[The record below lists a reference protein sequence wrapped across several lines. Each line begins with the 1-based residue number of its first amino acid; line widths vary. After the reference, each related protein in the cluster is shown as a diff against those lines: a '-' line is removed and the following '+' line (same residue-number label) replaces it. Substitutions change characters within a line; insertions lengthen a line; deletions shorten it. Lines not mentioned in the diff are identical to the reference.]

1 LYQINKSK
9 KSIAQTY
16 FFPIFVVL
24 NFLIFMWNWQTARV
38 TQIVQEASETRRFFL
53 RVENTEHFAF
63 RAGQFITLDLP
74 VSAKRLQ
81 RWRSY
86 SIASVPEGGNVIEL
100 CIVRLDG
107 GLGTA
112 YLFDTLKIGDTL
124 TFKGADG
131 TFVLPEN
138 PPKKMVMIATGTGIA
153 PFRSM
158 IGVLSQNDTQNEKTQ
173 VHLIFGTR
181 TADGIL
187 YKKEWQNLQTENPN
201 FQFSVALSR
210 EDAPNTV
217 RGYVHQIYTKTF
229 DPEAHYYLCGW
240 KNMIDEAVENL
251 KKLGLKETQ
260 LHYELY
266 G

>member
-1 LYQINKSK
+1 
-9 KSIAQTY
+9 
-16 FFPIFVVL
+16 
-24 NFLIFMWNWQTARV
+24 MWNWQTATLERIERESP
-38 TQIVQEASETRRFFL
+38 TTKRFFL
-53 RVENTEHFAF
+53 RINADAFSF

-74 VSAKRLQ
+74 IDAKRMQ

-86 SIASVPEGGNVIEL
+86 SIASAPDGSNLIEL

-131 TFVLPEN
+131 TFTLPETL
-138 PPKKMVMIATGTGIA
+138 PKKIVMLATGTGIA

-158 IGVLSQNDTQNEKTQ
+158 IFDENINLLNNTD

-181 TADGIL
+181 NATGIL
-187 YKKEWQNLQTENPN
+187 YEDEWAELTETNPN
-201 FQFSVALSR
+201 FRFSVALSR
-210 EDAPNTV
+210 ENDVDLAKINDFYKNNDKITINS
-217 RGYVHQIYTKTF
+217 GYVHPICTENF
-229 DPEAHYYLCGW
+229 DATAHYYLCGW
-240 KNMIDEAVENL
+240 KNMIDEAVLNL
-251 KKLGLKETQ
+251 KNLGLPEKQ

>member
-1 LYQINKSK
+1 
-9 KSIAQTY
+9 
-16 FFPIFVVL
+16 
-24 NFLIFMWNWQTARV
+24 MWNWQTATLERV
-38 TQIVQEASETRRFFL
+38 VQIAPATRSFFL
-53 RVENTEHFAF
+53 RVQNTSEFLF

-74 VSAKRLQ
+74 VSTKRLQ

-86 SIASVPEGGNVIEL
+86 SIASVPDGGNLIEL

-112 YLFDTLKIGDTL
+112 YLFDTLQIGDTL

-131 TFVLPEN
+131 TFILPEN
-138 PPKKMVMIATGTGIA
+138 PPEKMIMIATGTGIA

-158 IGVLSQNDTQNEKTQ
+158 IGVLSQIKNPPKMQ
-173 VHLIFGTR
+173 LIFGTR

-187 YKKEWQNLQTENPN
+187 YKKEWADLETKNLDFE
-201 FQFSVALSR
+201 FSVALSR
-210 EDAPNTV
+210 SDEPNTT
-217 RGYVHQIYTKTF
+217 RGYVHEIYTKTF
-229 DPEAHYYLCGW
+229 DPQAHYFLCGW
-240 KNMIDEAVENL
+240 KNMIDEAVAKL
-251 KKLGLKETQ
+251 KKMGLPAAN

>member
-1 LYQINKSK
+1 
-9 KSIAQTY
+9 
-16 FFPIFVVL
+16 
-24 NFLIFMWNWQTARV
+24 MWNWQTATLERV
-38 TQIVQEASETRRFFL
+38 VQIAPATRSFFL
-53 RVENTEHFAF
+53 RVQNTDTFSF

-74 VSAKRLQ
+74 VSTKRLQ

-86 SIASVPEGGNVIEL
+86 SIASVPDGGTLIEL
-100 CIVRLDG
+100 CIVRLEG
-107 GLGTA
+107 GLGTT

-138 PPKKMVMIATGTGIA
+138 SAKKIIMIATGTGIA

-158 IGVLSQNDTQNEKTQ
+158 IGMLSQMENATKIQ
-173 VHLIFGTR
+173 LIFGTR

-187 YKKEWQNLQTENPN
+187 YKNEWTELAQKNNN
-201 FQFSVALSR
+201 FEFSVALSR
-210 EDAPNTV
+210 ADEPNTI
-217 RGYVHQIYTKTF
+217 RGYVHEIYTKNF
-229 DPEAHYYLCGW
+229 DSEAHYLLCGW
-240 KNMIDEAVENL
+240 QNMIDEAVANL
-251 KKLGLKETQ
+251 KKMGLSEAN